1 MLDRAELAFQKVLDT
16 RFAVPAVRALIRIY
30 ESEHDWPRAIEA
42 VKRLRAL
49 VDEPVPQLVHYQCEQ
64 AQSALSVKPPDLVA
78 AGAALDAAD
87 NAAQAL
93 RGQARG
99 HASEARI
106 AMLRAAMA
114 RHDNH
119 RERERVYLESVL
131 STAPEYA
138 GLVADQLLE
147 SYRSMGQAT
156 QGLKVLTAH
165 YMRYPALDVFN
176 VIFRELRTHNG
187 YAPAWEFARDALRAH
202 PTLLGLDR
210 LLEVELASGTTP
222 PGPNMAPDSD
232 LGLLR
237 SLIHKHTQ
245 RLDRYACSVCGFEA
259 RHFYWQCPGCN
270 SWETYQ
276 PRRIEE
282 LA

>member
-1 MLDRAELAFQKVLDT
+1 
-16 RFAVPAVRALIRIY
+16 
-30 ESEHDWPRAIEA
+30 
-42 VKRLRAL
+42 
-49 VDEPVPQLVHYQCEQ
+49 VHYQCEQ
-64 AQSALSVKPPDLVA
+64 AQAALSTKPPDLA
-78 AGAALDAAD
+78 AANAALDAAD

-93 RGQARG
+93 RGQTRG

-106 AMLRAAMA
+106 AILRATVA
-114 RHDNH
+114 RFDNN

-131 STAPEYA
+131 SSAPEYA
-138 GLVADQLLE
+138 GLVAEQLLE
-147 SYRSMGQAT
+147 SYRAVGQAQ
-156 QGLKVLTAH
+156 QGLKVLAAH

-176 VIFRELRTHNG
+176 VIFRELRTQDG
-187 YAPAWEFARDALRAH
+187 YTPAWEFARDALRAH

-210 LLEVELASGTTP
+210 LLEVELASGNTP
-222 PGPNMAPDSD
+222 AGPNMAPDAD

-237 SLIHKHTQ
+237 SLIHKHTK
-245 RLDRYACSVCGFEA
+245 RLDRYACGVCGFEA